1 MKSGNFLCVF
11 SLFFISQIGYAQD
24 NVKVEDLVSSAK
36 AYLQLMIDK
45 QPSYSS
51 NKQVTIYSFPLDS
64 RIKLKQCD
72 KPLTFSHNQNTQLK
86 GTTSVKTSCRGS
98 RPWSIYTKHRISATK
113 TVLVMN
119 KNLPK
124 NHIVKDSDINY
135 AVKDTLQ
142 LRDGYITDKTQVLG
156 HKLKRPAKEGKPIY
170 TYQIESTELK
180 SILVI
185 NKNLPR
191 NHIVKDNDVSY
202 VTKDTLVLRDG
213 YITDKAMVLGQ
224 KLRRP
229 VKEGKPI
236 YAHQIEPVELIK
248 KGDKVNIA
256 AKMGALTVVTS
267 GIALDDGQKGDQ
279 IDVENVRS
287 SRVIRTRVISLDT
300 VEVIM

>member
-1 MKSGNFLCVF
+1 MKSGNFLCIF

-24 NVKVEDLVSSAK
+24 NARVEDVVSSAK

-98 RPWSIYTKHRISATK
+98 RPWSIYTKHRISVTK
-113 TVLVMN
+113 SVLVVN

-124 NHIVKDSDINY
+124 NHIVQDSDVVY
-135 AVKDTLQ
+135 VVKNVQ
-142 LRDGYITDKTQVLG
+142 ILRNGYITDKALVLG
-156 HKLKRPAKEGKPIY
+156 QKLKRQVKEGKPIY
-170 TYQIESTELK
+170 TYQ
-180 SILVI
+180 V
-185 NKNLPR
+185 
-191 NHIVKDNDVSY
+191 
-202 VTKDTLVLRDG
+202 G
-213 YITDKAMVLGQ
+213 
-224 KLRRP
+224 P
-229 VKEGKPI
+229 VKF
-236 YAHQIEPVELIK
+236 IK

-256 AKMGALTVVTS
+256 AKMGALTVITS